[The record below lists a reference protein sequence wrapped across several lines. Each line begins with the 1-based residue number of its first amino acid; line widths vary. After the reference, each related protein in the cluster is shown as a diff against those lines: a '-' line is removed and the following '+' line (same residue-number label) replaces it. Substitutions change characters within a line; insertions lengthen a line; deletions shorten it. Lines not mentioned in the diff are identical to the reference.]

1 MYVRSRPRPRRRFTA
16 PGGRREAM
24 PAFMLRVPLFPSG
37 NLEFA
42 LFFTTF
48 THVLGPNLLHGIV
61 FLLPAILMRFSTN
74 NLQPS
79 YPGSSSCTWFIFF
92 RVAHFFEK
100 FPKNIRKKSFFL
112 IHLVVA
118 RDRSPDLKRFEIDPF
133 SHSASTFKLSSD
145 FEGVAEFFFRTPFV
159 YVLGPRNSFLASK
172 IWYV

>member
-79 YPGSSSCTWFIFF
+79 YPGSSSGTWFIFF

-133 SHSASTFKLSSD
+133 SHSASTFKLISD
-145 FEGVAEFFFRTPFV
+145 FEGVADFFFC
-159 YVLGPRNSFLASK
+159 GPRL
-172 IWYV
+172 W

>member
-79 YPGSSSCTWFIFF
+79 YPGSSSGTWFIFF

-100 FPKNIRKKSFFL
+100 FPKNIRKN
-112 IHLVVA
+112 HLNLSKRLNPEGTQIIIA
-118 RDRSPDLKRFEIDPF
+118 LMLRSIQYIYCFPL
-133 SHSASTFKLSSD
+133 
-145 FEGVAEFFFRTPFV
+145 
-159 YVLGPRNSFLASK
+159 
-172 IWYV
+172 